1 MYSRIPSPPPR
12 RMPSGGQPSYVRPRP
27 PRPDVRVPFNYS
39 GNAFPPR
46 GLDGDDVTALS
57 PHAPSHTVEEP
68 LMLPRSQEISAE
80 EAPSQETPSLPEHP
94 SVLNLGH
101 FPFGHGFGLEEL
113 LLLGLIFFL
122 LKEGEN
128 QSERGDLDET
138 VILLAFLLFCG

>member
-39 GNAFPPR
+39 GNAFSPR

-68 LMLPRSQEISAE
+68 LTLLSRQEPSAE
-80 EAPSQETPSLPEHP
+80 EASSQDIPSLSEQPP
-94 SVLNLGH
+94 VLSLGH

-113 LLLGLIFFL
+113 LLLGLILFL

-138 VILLAFLLFCG
+138 VILLALLLFCG